1 MYIDFSNKRVNYR
14 KQASSFKPFFSKSE
28 QAEIVHSLY
37 DRHAWDGETTRI
49 EDIQIS
55 QDEVVLTLA
64 LSSFFESLTSNG
76 LIYQD
81 ASGLRPGLREKV
93 EDYQN
98 MMKSKEDLKTTFL
111 QEAHLANSTAIS
123 LVVQDST
130 SRILLTQR
138 TEKVAVAKG
147 FYSVSVAGTVD
158 GDDFRTLDPVRHC
171 ALHELEEELNIH
183 LKLEDIE
190 LQGLYIDDLTYKP
203 SFFAG
208 ARLSEPFDLDLIQE
222 GKDFENEVARVFFV
236 EPDELEKFKGKTFT
250 SGAIEQLA
258 LYGLG

>member
-1 MYIDFSNKRVNYR
+1 MYIDFSKKRISYQ
-14 KQASSFKPFFSKSE
+14 KTESSFEPFFSKSE
-28 QAEIVHSLY
+28 QAEIVYRLY
-37 DRHAWDGETTRI
+37 DKNAWDGETTRI

-76 LIYQD
+76 LLYQD
-81 ASGLRPGLREKV
+81 ASRLRPGLREKV

-98 MMKSKEDLKTTFL
+98 ILKSKEDLKTTFL
-111 QEAHLANSTAIS
+111 KETHLANSTAIS
-123 LVVQDST
+123 LVVQDAKN
-130 SRILLTQR
+130 RILLTQR

-158 GDDFRTLDPVRHC
+158 GDDFRALDPVRHC

-183 LKLEDIE
+183 LSLDDIE

-208 ARLSEPFDLDLIQE
+208 AKLSEPFDLGLMQE
-222 GKDFENEVARVFFV
+222 GKDFKNEVAQVFLV
-236 EPDELEKFKGKTFT
+236 KPEEIESFKGKTFT
-250 SGAIEQLA
+250 SGALEQLN
-258 LYGLG
+258 LYDQ